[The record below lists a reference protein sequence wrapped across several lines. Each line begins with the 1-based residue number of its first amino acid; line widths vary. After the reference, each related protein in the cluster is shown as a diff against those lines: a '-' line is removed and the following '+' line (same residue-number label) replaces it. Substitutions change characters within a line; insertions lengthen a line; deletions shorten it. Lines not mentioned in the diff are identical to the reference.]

1 MYINPICPTF
11 FWRCARV
18 QCAPTFYSSIQPYIS
33 SLCHPKNH
41 SIYPI
46 WYGDEFFS
54 DPVASRSH
62 ICVLLAVLCRLNAW
76 FFQSLDVSKRILF
89 SLIPSSSTFVSLVAL
104 FQFHWHFCSLLSPPV
119 QVGKGND
126 RQTRRRIN
134 VSIID

>member
-1 MYINPICPTF
+1 MKRKEKKRERSIPEQKTQEILSEVFDTTRYPHGCSTDEKVGWIDRRSACECQVYINPICPTF
-11 FWRCARV
+11 FWRCARI

-62 ICVLLAVLCRLNAW
+62 ICVLLAVLCRLNA
-76 FFQSLDVSKRILF
+76 
-89 SLIPSSSTFVSLVAL
+89 
-104 FQFHWHFCSLLSPPV
+104 
-119 QVGKGND
+119 
-126 RQTRRRIN
+126 
-134 VSIID
+134 